1 MFFFIVPHSSF
12 LHLSSQR
19 CHKSET
25 DLCSSGHTNNPLSYK
40 NFSHESGMEVIMV
53 LKKKKLLGGE
63 EFRPYLLSHLLEEER
78 EGAEE
83 KEGEKGGEEN
93 KILAFPC

>member
-1 MFFFIVPHSSF
+1 
-12 LHLSSQR
+12 
-19 CHKSET
+19 
-25 DLCSSGHTNNPLSYK
+25 
-40 NFSHESGMEVIMV
+40 MEVIMV